1 MESYNERA
9 FRSHGIEAHFVQDN
23 HSSSRRGVLR
33 GLHYQIQQPQG
44 KLIRVLQGEI
54 FDVAV
59 DLRRESPEFGRWTG
73 HILSSENRRMLWV
86 PPAFAHGFLVLSET
100 AEVAYKATE
109 YYAPQFERTLLWNDP
124 DVGIQWPFLEG
135 LILSDKDLRGLPLG
149 TAEVYSASNAAG
161 GH

>member
-1 MESYNERA
+1 MELRHTSYRTIIRA
-9 FRSHGIEAHFVQDN
+9 RGAAFCGDFTIKYSSHK
-23 HSSSRRGVLR
+23 
-33 GLHYQIQQPQG
+33 G

-135 LILSDKDLRGLPLG
+135 
-149 TAEVYSASNAAG
+149 
-161 GH
+161 